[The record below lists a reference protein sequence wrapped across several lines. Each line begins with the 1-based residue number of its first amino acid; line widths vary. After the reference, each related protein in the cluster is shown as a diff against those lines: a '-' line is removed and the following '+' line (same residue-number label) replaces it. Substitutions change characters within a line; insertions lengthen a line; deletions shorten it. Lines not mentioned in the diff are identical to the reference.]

1 MGGGAARGG
10 GSGPGGAGGGGGRA
24 GAALAA
30 ASVLLVAAAA
40 GALALGS
47 AEAFAAAAACLGAAL
62 AAGAARRRRRMGAGP
77 GGRRRGRRRGRP
89 AGRGGGGGAGGGGAP
104 PAAAAARAGRAAP
117 PRLVAGVMSRRP
129 TRLNALGRAVMAAPL
144 LSALFAH
151 EAARVARLAP
161 RTGAPLDEQ
170 YFVIRT
176 AAAAAAALAAG
187 LAAAAAAALA
197 GALPPAEAAAAAA
210 AALLAP
216 VLAPLLAPLALS
228 ARASARASATSSE
241 LLAFLTLAGIVH
253 TVDRTLFWTF
263 ESIASA
269 PGALSAMGADA
280 AALLRHARAG
290 GMDEVSALMELA
302 RFHPHAGLRTFLQRY
317 ASLVGTSPARL
328 AMCVEQARD
337 EALSAAV
344 AAASSYAAAAGGAF
358 FAGTMAVAVLPMML
372 VGVMFLPGA
381 GAAAAAGPL
390 LAAVMAA
397 PLAFL
402 ALPAFMPA
410 DSFLRDAGA
419 VRRPAAQAAAAA
431 AAGLAAAGLSGW
443 GAESL
448 PLAAA
453 AAAAA
458 LGGAGWALS
467 ARADRDAAEADAE
480 MPALLDYIAEQRR
493 SRPDIVGMLAEYAA
507 LPSTGPCV
515 AALLRGVASA
525 AVVRPAREAF
535 CGAARYP
542 SAAARFALFVL
553 YAIHEHGGGTRETV
567 VAMAHSMRRMSE
579 ARRRFAAEVRLPA
592 LLVVASPAVLA
603 FAVMSAS
610 LMAAGPAAVA
620 GAGAGAGAA
629 AAGAF
634 GAGGIA
640 AAAGL
645 ADSLRPAVA
654 MTGVCGGLAACRIAD
669 HSFRRT
675 RYLAMASSVAAACLA
690 GWDAAMGLARSLL

>member
-1 MGGGAARGG
+1 
-10 GSGPGGAGGGGGRA
+10 
-24 GAALAA
+24 
-30 ASVLLVAAAA
+30 
-40 GALALGS
+40 
-47 AEAFAAAAACLGAAL
+47 
-62 AAGAARRRRRMGAGP
+62 
-77 GGRRRGRRRGRP
+77 
-89 AGRGGGGGAGGGGAP
+89 
-104 PAAAAARAGRAAP
+104 
-117 PRLVAGVMSRRP
+117 MS
-129 TRLNALGRAVMAAPL
+129 APL

-161 RTGAPLDEQ
+161 RTGEQLDEQ

-176 AAAAAAALAAG
+176 AACTAAG
-187 LAAAAAAALA
+187 LAAGACAAAGAALA
-197 GALPPAEAAAAAA
+197 LPGAAAAAAAA

-216 VLAPLLAPLALS
+216 LAAPLLAPLALS
-228 ARASARASATSSE
+228 ARAAARASATSSE

-253 TVDRTLFWTF
+253 TVDRTLFWTL

-269 PGALSAMGADA
+269 PGALPAMGADA
-280 AALLRHARAG
+280 AALLRHVRAG

-302 RFHPHAGLRTFLQRY
+302 RFHPHGGFRTFLQRY
-317 ASLVGTSPARL
+317 ASLAGASPARL
-328 AMCVEQARD
+328 AMYVEQARD
-337 EALSAAV
+337 SALSAAA

-358 FAGTMAVAVLPMML
+358 FAGVMAVAVMPMML

-381 GAAAAAGPL
+381 GPSAAAGPL

-402 ALPAFMPA
+402 AMPAFMPA

-419 VRRPAAQAAAAA
+419 ARRPAAQAAAAA
-431 AAGLAAAGLSGW
+431 AAGLAAAALSGW
-443 GAESL
+443 GAHGL

-480 MPALLDYIAEQRR
+480 MPALLDHIAEQRLFR
-493 SRPDIVGMLAEYAA
+493 SDIVGMLSEYAA
-507 LPSTGPCV
+507 MPTTGPCV

-535 CGAARYP
+535 CGAASYP

-567 VAMAHSMRRMSE
+567 VSMAHSMRRMSE
-579 ARRRFAAEVRLPA
+579 ARRRFASEVRLSA
-592 LLVVASPAVLA
+592 MLVVASPAVLT

-610 LMAAGPAAVA
+610 LMAAGPAGGAGV
-620 GAGAGAGAA
+620 GAGAGADGL
-629 AAGAF
+629 GL
-634 GAGGIA
+634 GAGSA

-654 MTGVCGGLAACRIAD
+654 MVGVCGGLAACRIAD

-675 RYLAMASSVAAACLA
+675 RYLFMASLTAAACLA
-690 GWDAAMGLARSLL
+690 LWDTMLGLARSLV

>member
-1 MGGGAARGG
+1 MGRGG
-10 GSGPGGAGGGGGRA
+10 VRRAGGSGAGGGGGRA

-47 AEAFAAAAACLGAAL
+47 GAAFAAAAACLGAAL
-62 AAGAARRRRRMGAGP
+62 AIGAARRRRRRQRAGP
-77 GGRRRGRRRGRP
+77 GRRRARRGRRGRP
-89 AGRGGGGGAGGGGAP
+89 AGRGGGEDAP
-104 PAAAAARAGRAAP
+104 ARAGQAAP

-129 TRLNALGRAVMAAPL
+129 TRLNALGRAVMSAPL

-170 YFVIRT
+170 YYVIRT

-187 LAAAAAAALA
+187 LAAAAAAALS
-197 GALPPAEAAAAAA
+197 GALPPAQAAAAAA
-210 AALLAP
+210 AALFAP

-228 ARASARASATSSE
+228 ARAAARASATSSE

-263 ESIASA
+263 ESVAAA
-269 PGALSAMGADA
+269 PGALSAIGADA

-302 RFHPHAGLRTFLQRY
+302 RFHPHAGFRTFLQRY

-328 AMCVEQARD
+328 AMYVEQARD
-337 EALSAAV
+337 EALSAAA

-480 MPALLDYIAEQRR
+480 MPALLDHIAEQRR
-493 SRPDIVGMLAEYAA
+493 SRSDIVGMLTEYAA
-507 LPSTGPCV
+507 MPTTGPCV
-515 AALLRGVASA
+515 ARLLRGVASA

-542 SAAARFALFVL
+542 SASARFALFVL

-579 ARRRFAAEVRLPA
+579 ARRRFAAEVRIPA
-592 LLVVASPAVLA
+592 LLVVASPAVLS

-610 LMAAGPAAVA
+610 LMAAGPAAA
-620 GAGAGAGAA
+620 AGAGAA
-629 AAGAF
+629 AGAAAAA
-634 GAGGIA
+634 GAGGIGAGGMA

>member
-1 MGGGAARGG
+1 MGRRGVRGAGG
-10 GSGPGGAGGGGGRA
+10 GGAGGGGGGA

-47 AEAFAAAAACLGAAL
+47 AAAFAAAAACLGAAL
-62 AAGAARRRRRMGAGP
+62 AAGAARRRRAGTRRA
-77 GGRRRGRRRGRP
+77 GRRGRLRARPERR
-89 AGRGGGGGAGGGGAP
+89 AGRGADRGGRGHP
-104 PAAAAARAGRAAP
+104 PRAGRAAP

-129 TRLNALGRAVMAAPL
+129 TRLNALGRAVMSAPL

-170 YFVIRT
+170 YYVIRT
-176 AAAAAAALAAG
+176 AAAAVAALAAG

-197 GALPPAEAAAAAA
+197 GALPPAQAAAAAA

-344 AAASSYAAAAGGAF
+344 SAASSYAAAAGGAF

-535 CGAARYP
+535 CGAAGYP

-592 LLVVASPAVLA
+592 LLVVASPAVLS

-610 LMAAGPAAVA
+610 LMAAGPAAAA
-620 GAGAGAGAA
+620 GAGAAAGA

>member
-1 MGGGAARGG
+1 
-10 GSGPGGAGGGGGRA
+10 
-24 GAALAA
+24 
-30 ASVLLVAAAA
+30 
-40 GALALGS
+40 
-47 AEAFAAAAACLGAAL
+47 
-62 AAGAARRRRRMGAGP
+62 
-77 GGRRRGRRRGRP
+77 
-89 AGRGGGGGAGGGGAP
+89 
-104 PAAAAARAGRAAP
+104 
-117 PRLVAGVMSRRP
+117 MS
-129 TRLNALGRAVMAAPL
+129 APL
-144 LSALFAH
+144 LSALFSY

-161 RTGAPLDEQ
+161 RTGGQLDEQ

-176 AAAAAAALAAG
+176 AACTAAGLAAGACIAAGAALA
-187 LAAAAAAALA
+187 LPAAAAAAAV
-197 GALPPAEAAAAAA
+197 AA
-210 AALLAP
+210 AALSAPLA
-216 VLAPLLAPLALS
+216 APLLAPLALS
-228 ARASARASATSSE
+228 ARAAARASATSAE
-241 LLAFLTLAGIVH
+241 FLAFLTLAGIVH
-253 TVDRTLFWTF
+253 TVDRTLFWTL

-269 PGALSAMGADA
+269 PGALPAMGADA
-280 AALLRHARAG
+280 AALLRHVRAG

-302 RFHPHAGLRTFLQRY
+302 RFHPHEGLRTFLQRY
-317 ASLVGTSPARL
+317 ASLSGASPARL
-328 AMCVEQARD
+328 AMYVEQARD
-337 EALSAAV
+337 SALAAAA

-358 FAGTMAVAVLPMML
+358 FAGVMAVAVMPMML

-381 GAAAAAGPL
+381 GPSASAGPL

-402 ALPAFMPA
+402 AMPAFMPA

-419 VRRPAAQAAAAA
+419 ARRPAVQAAAAA
-431 AAGLAAAGLSGW
+431 AAGLAAAALSGW
-443 GAESL
+443 GAHAL

-480 MPALLDYIAEQRR
+480 MPALLDHIAEQRLFR
-493 SRPDIVGMLAEYAA
+493 SDIVGMLSEYAA
-507 LPSTGPCV
+507 MPTTGPCV

-567 VAMAHSMRRMSE
+567 VSMAHSMRRMSE

-592 LLVVASPAVLA
+592 LLVVASPAVLT

-610 LMAAGPAAVA
+610 LMAAGPAGGAAA
-620 GAGAGAGAA
+620 GAAADGFGLGAGAA
-629 AAGAF
+629 A
-634 GAGGIA
+634 A

-654 MTGVCGGLAACRIAD
+654 MVGVCGGLAACRIAD

-675 RYLAMASSVAAACLA
+675 RYLFMASLTAAACLA
-690 GWDAAMGLARSLL
+690 LWDTMLGLARSLV